1 MRSFSSS
8 LSRLALLGTVVVASA
23 CQHEIHLAGTGA
35 GNHTGSGTG
44 GTGAGTGEDGGGGI
58 PEVILPVDGGSGDA
72 GPVVKMACQDN
83 TTYQPEHSPG
93 YSAADHTMYNNM
105 AAQTLSSMSL
115 TDKADQMRGVYSGSS
130 GPQYSDIERT
140 YDTPG
145 GVRGIQFRDG
155 PRGVNFV
162 QATVAPSTDPNPA
175 QVGNTEYSHNV
186 STVFPTPVARGA
198 TFDVDLEYRL
208 GEAMGDEAL
217 SANQT
222 MLLVPCVNILRHP
235 FWGRSQE
242 TYGEDDYLLGRMG
255 TGMAVG
261 VQQYIMACAKH
272 FAGNNIEDNRAGLD
286 SEMDTQTLRE
296 VYGRHFDMII
306 NDGGVACIMAAYNAV
321 NGTKSTQNGDLLT
334 TMLRNEFGFQG
345 LVLSDWWAMPGGQIY
360 NLDTS
365 SRQSNTGGA
374 LVAGLDLEDPW
385 SLNYFV
391 LDSSPTITDQDL
403 NPHALRILE
412 QKFRFN
418 VESTSQI
425 PGGLRTPTSVWNT
438 ANGGI
443 SNNDAH
449 IAVAQEVAEEAMVLL
464 KNCPASNPGC
474 TGCRTRPAS

>member
-1 MRSFSSS
+1 
-8 LSRLALLGTVVVASA
+8 
-23 CQHEIHLAGTGA
+23 
-35 GNHTGSGTG
+35 
-44 GTGAGTGEDGGGGI
+44 
-58 PEVILPVDGGSGDA
+58 
-72 GPVVKMACQDN
+72 
-83 TTYQPEHSPG
+83 
-93 YSAADHTMYNNM
+93 
-105 AAQTLSSMSL
+105 
-115 TDKADQMRGVYSGSS
+115 
-130 GPQYSDIERT
+130 
-140 YDTPG
+140 
-145 GVRGIQFRDG
+145 
-155 PRGVNFV
+155 
-162 QATVAPSTDPNPA
+162 
-175 QVGNTEYSHNV
+175 
-186 STVFPTPVARGA
+186 
-198 TFDVDLEYRL
+198 
-208 GEAMGDEAL
+208 
-217 SANQT
+217 
-222 MLLVPCVNILRHP
+222 
-235 FWGRSQE
+235 
-242 TYGEDDYLLGRMG
+242 MG

-365 SRQSNTGGA
+365 SRQSYAGGA

-474 TGCRTRPAS
+474 TAPGAT